1 MPEPWRWRRTRI
13 ARTAIEIAARTAIAI
28 RIGTTGEELP
38 PLSLEAGVA
47 GDWLFCC
54 TPGLWRPGEPLS
66 GLPCPVLPP
75 P

>member
-1 MPEPWRWRRTRI
+1 
-13 ARTAIEIAARTAIAI
+13 
-28 RIGTTGEELP
+28 
-38 PLSLEAGVA
+38 LEAGVA